1 MTNLDLKWT
10 WVGYDIL
17 PCSNEEFTFNRL
29 YDSVID
35 NTVPFLN
42 KEYLIRIQSVN
53 FDGIPLD
60 NLIVFDTRK
69 LDTFRAVME
78 LHSYI
83 LHYINKCN
91 KLNKNVTFSSI
102 YKEDI
107 DNFDREIKEISLIY
121 YI

>member
-10 WVGYDIL
+10 WVGYHTL
-17 PCSNEEFTFNRL
+17 PCYNKEFTFNRL

-35 NTVPFLN
+35 NTIPFLN

-60 NLIVFDTRK
+60 DLIVFDTRK
-69 LDTFRAVME
+69 LDTFTAVME

-83 LHYINKCN
+83 LHSINICN
-91 KLNKNVTFSSI
+91 KLNNNVTSSAI
-102 YKEDI
+102 YK
-107 DNFDREIKEISLIY
+107 DNFDKEIKEISLIY